1 MPDYAFNRQAGFEYE
16 FLQKYEAGLVLIGQ
30 EVKSIRDS
38 HISLKG
44 AYVVLKDEEAW
55 LINANIP
62 AWQPKNT
69 PAGYE
74 ATRSRK
80 LLLREHE
87 IRSLIGQSKQTG
99 LTLVPIRVY
108 NSKGKIKLEFALARG
123 KKSFDKRAII
133 GRREADR
140 RIQRVLRGKTED

>member
-1 MPDYAFNRQAGFEYE
+1 MSDYAFNRQAGFDYE
-16 FLQKYEAGLVLIGQ
+16 FLQKFEAGLVLSGQ
-30 EVKSIRDS
+30 EVKSIRAS

-55 LINANIP
+55 LLNADVP
-62 AWQPKNT
+62 AWQPKNA

-80 LLLREHE
+80 LLLHKDE
-87 IRSLIGQSKQTG
+87 IRTLIGQAKQTG

-108 NSKGKIKLEFALARG
+108 NKSGKIKLEFALARS
-123 KKSFDKRAII
+123 KKSFDKRSII
-133 GRREADR
+133 GRRESDR
-140 RIQRVLRGKTED
+140 RIRRVMRGKIE

>member
-16 FLQKYEAGLVLIGQ
+16 FLVKYEAGLVLTGQ

>member
-1 MPDYAFNRQAGFEYE
+1 MSDYAFNRQAGYEYE
-16 FLQKYEAGLVLIGQ
+16 FLQKYETGLVLTGQ
-30 EVKSIRDS
+30 EVKSARNS

-44 AYVVLKDEEAW
+44 AYVVLKNEEVW

-62 AWQPKNT
+62 AWQPKNA

-74 ATRSRK
+74 PTRSRK
-80 LLLREHE
+80 LLLHKDQ
-87 IRSLIGQSKQTG
+87 IRSLIGQSQQTG

-108 NSKGKIKLEFALARG
+108 NKSGQIKLEFALARG
-123 KKSFDKRAII
+123 KKSFDKRTII

-140 RIQRVLRGKTED
+140 RIRRAMRGKSE